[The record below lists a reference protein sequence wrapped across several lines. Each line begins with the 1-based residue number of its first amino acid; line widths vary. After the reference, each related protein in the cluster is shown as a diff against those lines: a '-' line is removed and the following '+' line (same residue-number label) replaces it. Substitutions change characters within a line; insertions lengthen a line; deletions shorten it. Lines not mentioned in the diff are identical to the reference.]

1 MRSGG
6 WLTISACPGK
16 ACPCEGEGGY
26 RFSDKD
32 MRHFKKAEERNV
44 QIDLCGALVAVAVL
58 AAAPPACADV
68 ITDWNENAV
77 TLVTPR
83 MPPPVA
89 QRAVAMVQVAM
100 FDAVN
105 SIERRYRPYLVQL
118 ETASIA
124 SKEAAAAAA
133 AGAVLA
139 GVIPNAEKQAQEL
152 TASYLAAL
160 PEGEAK
166 SEGVKLGK
174 AVAARILQAR
184 RNDGSDAPDAYRP
197 KTKPGVYV
205 PTAITV
211 GSSWPNVMPFALK
224 SPAQFRPE
232 PPIALAGKEWAADY
246 KQIKDLGAKNSTK
259 RSARQTEDARFWLIT
274 GPQSTD
280 PIARQLVAAKKLNVL
295 DSARFM
301 ALASVALADAYIAVM
316 DAKYHY
322 EFWRPI
328 TAIRNGDIDGNP
340 ATDRDP
346 TWQPI
351 DNTPMHPE
359 YPCAHCIG
367 SSALATVVE
376 TVLETAEIP
385 EIVMTSPTAPGVT
398 HRWTNIRGYTDEVS
412 QARIWAGFHYRFSTR
427 VGQEMGRKIGR
438 YVVTNVMQPAAVA
451 QAR

>member
-1 MRSGG
+1 MQV
-6 WLTISACPGK
+6 
-16 ACPCEGEGGY
+16 
-26 RFSDKD
+26 
-32 MRHFKKAEERNV
+32 N
-44 QIDLCGALVAVAVL
+44 LCKALVAVAVL
-58 AAAPPACADV
+58 AAAPPAFADA
-68 ITDWNENAV
+68 ITVWNENAV
-77 TLVTPR
+77 TIATPR
-83 MPPPVA
+83 MSPPAA

-105 SIERRYRPYLVQL
+105 SIERRYRPYLAQFPAAP
-118 ETASIA
+118 TA
-124 SKEAAAAAA
+124 SKEAAAATA

-139 GVIPNAEKQAQEL
+139 GLFPNAEKQTHDL
-152 TASYLAAL
+152 MASYLAAL

-166 SEGVKLGK
+166 AEGVRLGE
-174 AVAARILQAR
+174 AVAAKVLEAR
-184 RNDGSDAPDAYRP
+184 RNDGTGAPDSYRP

-211 GSSWPNVMPFALK
+211 GSTWPNVTPFALK
-224 SPAQFRPE
+224 SPAQFRPQ
-232 PPIALAGKEWAADY
+232 PPTRLTGKEWAVDY
-246 KQIKDLGAKNSTK
+246 NEIKDLGGKDSAK

-280 PIARQLVAAKKLNVL
+280 PLVRQLVTATKLGLL

-316 DAKYHY
+316 EAKYHY

-340 ATDRDP
+340 LTESDP

-351 DNTPMHPE
+351 DTTPMHPE

-376 TVLETAEIP
+376 TLLGTADIP
-385 EIVMTSPTAPGVT
+385 EIVMTSPSAPGVT
-398 HRWTNIRGYTDEVS
+398 HRWTNIRAYTDEVS

-427 VGQEMGRKIGR
+427 VGQQVGRKIGQ
-438 YVVTNVMQPAAVA
+438 YVVANVMQPAAVA
-451 QAR
+451 EAR

>member
-1 MRSGG
+1 MQV
-6 WLTISACPGK
+6 
-16 ACPCEGEGGY
+16 
-26 RFSDKD
+26 
-32 MRHFKKAEERNV
+32 N
-44 QIDLCGALVAVAVL
+44 LCKALVAVAVL
-58 AAAPPACADV
+58 AAAPPAFADA
-68 ITDWNENAV
+68 ITVWNENAV
-77 TLVTPR
+77 TIATPR
-83 MPPPVA
+83 MSPPAA

-105 SIERRYRPYLVQL
+105 SIERRYRPYLAQFPAAP
-118 ETASIA
+118 TA

-139 GVIPNAEKQAQEL
+139 GLFPNAEKQTHDL
-152 TASYLAAL
+152 MASYLAAL

-166 SEGVKLGK
+166 AEGVRLGE
-174 AVAARILQAR
+174 AVAAKVLEAR
-184 RNDGSDAPDAYRP
+184 RNDGTGAPDSYRP

-211 GSSWPNVMPFALK
+211 GSTWPNVTPFALK
-224 SPAQFRPE
+224 SPAQFRPQ
-232 PPIALAGKEWAADY
+232 PPIRLTGKEWVVDY
-246 KQIKDLGAKNSTK
+246 NEIKDLGGKDSAK

-280 PIARQLVAAKKLNVL
+280 PLVRQLVTATKLGLL

-316 DAKYHY
+316 EAKYHY

-340 ATDRDP
+340 LTESDP

-351 DNTPMHPE
+351 DTTPMHPE

-376 TVLETAEIP
+376 TLLGTADIP
-385 EIVMTSPTAPGVT
+385 EIVMTSPSAPGVT
-398 HRWTNIRGYTDEVS
+398 HRWTNIRAYTDEVS

-427 VGQEMGRKIGR
+427 VGQQVGRKIGQ
-438 YVVTNVMQPAAVA
+438 YVVANVMQPAAVA
-451 QAR
+451 EAR

>member
-1 MRSGG
+1 MQV
-6 WLTISACPGK
+6 
-16 ACPCEGEGGY
+16 
-26 RFSDKD
+26 
-32 MRHFKKAEERNV
+32 N
-44 QIDLCGALVAVAVL
+44 LCKALVAVAVL
-58 AAAPPACADV
+58 AAAPPAFADA
-68 ITDWNENAV
+68 ITVWNENAV
-77 TLVTPR
+77 TIATPR
-83 MPPPVA
+83 MSPPAA

-105 SIERRYRPYLVQL
+105 SIERRYRPYLAQFPAAP
-118 ETASIA
+118 TA

-139 GVIPNAEKQAQEL
+139 GLFPNAEKQTHDL
-152 TASYLAAL
+152 MASYLAAL

-166 SEGVKLGK
+166 AEGVRLGE
-174 AVAARILQAR
+174 AVAAKVLEAR
-184 RNDGSDAPDAYRP
+184 RNDGTGAPDSYRP

-211 GSSWPNVMPFALK
+211 GSTWPNVTPFALK
-224 SPAQFRPE
+224 SPAQFRPQ
-232 PPIALAGKEWAADY
+232 PPIRLTGKEWVVDY
-246 KQIKDLGAKNSTK
+246 NEIKDLGRKDSAK

-280 PIARQLVAAKKLNVL
+280 PLVRQLVTATKLGLL

-316 DAKYHY
+316 EAKYHY

-340 ATDRDP
+340 LTESDP

-351 DNTPMHPE
+351 DTTPMHPE

-376 TVLETAEIP
+376 TLLGTADIP
-385 EIVMTSPTAPGVT
+385 EIVMTSPSAPGVT
-398 HRWTNIRGYTDEVS
+398 HRWTNIRAYTDEVS

-427 VGQEMGRKIGR
+427 VGQQMGRKIGQ
-438 YVVTNVMQPAAVA
+438 YVVANVMQPAAVA
-451 QAR
+451 EAR

>member
-1 MRSGG
+1 MQV
-6 WLTISACPGK
+6 
-16 ACPCEGEGGY
+16 
-26 RFSDKD
+26 
-32 MRHFKKAEERNV
+32 N
-44 QIDLCGALVAVAVL
+44 LCKALVAVAVL
-58 AAAPPACADV
+58 AAAPPAFADA
-68 ITDWNENAV
+68 ITVWNENAV
-77 TLVTPR
+77 TIATPR
-83 MPPPVA
+83 MSPPAA

-105 SIERRYRPYLVQL
+105 SIERRYRPYLAQFPAAP
-118 ETASIA
+118 TA

-139 GVIPNAEKQAQEL
+139 GLFPNAEKQTHDL
-152 TASYLAAL
+152 MASYLAAL

-166 SEGVKLGK
+166 AEGVRLGE
-174 AVAARILQAR
+174 AVAAKVLEAR
-184 RNDGSDAPDAYRP
+184 RNDGTGAPDSYRP

-211 GSSWPNVMPFALK
+211 GSTWPNVTPFALK
-224 SPAQFRPE
+224 SPAQFRPQ
-232 PPIALAGKEWAADY
+232 PPTRLTGKEWAVDY
-246 KQIKDLGAKNSTK
+246 NEIKDLGRKDSAK

-280 PIARQLVAAKKLNVL
+280 PLVRQLVTATKLGLL

-316 DAKYHY
+316 EAKYHY

-340 ATDRDP
+340 LTESDP

-351 DNTPMHPE
+351 DTTPMHPE

-376 TVLETAEIP
+376 TLLGTADIP
-385 EIVMTSPTAPGVT
+385 EIVMTSPSAPGVT
-398 HRWTNIRGYTDEVS
+398 HRWTNIRAYTDEVS

-427 VGQEMGRKIGR
+427 VGQQVGRKIGQ
-438 YVVTNVMQPAAVA
+438 YVVANVMQPAAVA
-451 QAR
+451 EAR

>member
-1 MRSGG
+1 MQV
-6 WLTISACPGK
+6 
-16 ACPCEGEGGY
+16 
-26 RFSDKD
+26 
-32 MRHFKKAEERNV
+32 N
-44 QIDLCGALVAVAVL
+44 LCKALVAVAVL
-58 AAAPPACADV
+58 AAAPPAFADA
-68 ITDWNENAV
+68 ITVWNENAV
-77 TLVTPR
+77 TIATPR
-83 MPPPVA
+83 MSPPAA

-105 SIERRYRPYLVQL
+105 SIERRYRPYLAQFPAAP
-118 ETASIA
+118 TA

-139 GVIPNAEKQAQEL
+139 GLFPNAEKQTHDL
-152 TASYLAAL
+152 MASYLAAL

-166 SEGVKLGK
+166 AEGVRLGE
-174 AVAARILQAR
+174 AVAAKVLEAR
-184 RNDGSDAPDAYRP
+184 RNDGTGAPDSYRP

-211 GSSWPNVMPFALK
+211 GSTWPNVTPFALK
-224 SPAQFRPE
+224 SPAQFRPQ
-232 PPIALAGKEWAADY
+232 PPTRLTGKEWAVDY
-246 KQIKDLGAKNSTK
+246 NEIKDLGGKDSAK

-280 PIARQLVAAKKLNVL
+280 PLVRQLVTATKLGLL

-316 DAKYHY
+316 EAKYHY

-340 ATDRDP
+340 LTESDP

-351 DNTPMHPE
+351 DTTPMHPE

-376 TVLETAEIP
+376 TLLGTADIP
-385 EIVMTSPTAPGVT
+385 EIVMTSPSAPGVT
-398 HRWTNIRGYTDEVS
+398 HRWTNIRAYTDEVS

-427 VGQEMGRKIGR
+427 VGQQVGRKIGQ
-438 YVVTNVMQPAAVA
+438 YVVANVMQPAAVA
-451 QAR
+451 EAR

>member
-1 MRSGG
+1 MQV
-6 WLTISACPGK
+6 
-16 ACPCEGEGGY
+16 
-26 RFSDKD
+26 
-32 MRHFKKAEERNV
+32 N
-44 QIDLCGALVAVAVL
+44 LCKALVAVAVL
-58 AAAPPACADV
+58 AAAPPAFADA
-68 ITDWNENAV
+68 ITVWNENAV
-77 TLVTPR
+77 TIATPR
-83 MPPPVA
+83 MSPPAA

-105 SIERRYRPYLVQL
+105 SIERRYRPYLAQFPAAP
-118 ETASIA
+118 TA

-139 GVIPNAEKQAQEL
+139 GLFPNAEKQTHDL
-152 TASYLAAL
+152 MASYLAAL

-166 SEGVKLGK
+166 AEGVRLGE
-174 AVAARILQAR
+174 AVAAKVLEAR
-184 RNDGSDAPDAYRP
+184 RNDGTGAPDSYRP

-211 GSSWPNVMPFALK
+211 GSTWPNVTPFALK
-224 SPAQFRPE
+224 SPAQFRPQ
-232 PPIALAGKEWAADY
+232 PPTRLTGKEWAVDY
-246 KQIKDLGAKNSTK
+246 NEIKDLGRKDSAK

-280 PIARQLVAAKKLNVL
+280 PLVRQLVTATKLGLL

-316 DAKYHY
+316 EAKYHY

-340 ATDRDP
+340 LTESDP

-351 DNTPMHPE
+351 DTTPMHPE

-376 TVLETAEIP
+376 TLLGTADIP
-385 EIVMTSPTAPGVT
+385 EIVMTSPSAPGVT
-398 HRWTNIRGYTDEVS
+398 HRWTNIRAYTDEVS

-427 VGQEMGRKIGR
+427 VGTGMGYQIGE
-438 YVVTNVMQPAAVA
+438 YVVKSVMQPTVAAS
-451 QAR
+451 R